1 MKITRVERIVCDVP
15 FVAEPARNMARAHNG
30 WHVAEVCRVETDDGL
45 VGYGE
50 TLPNYTWG
58 RVTDAAVARVQG
70 RHPADLSWES
80 YLTGPDDPAGP
91 ETLIVWPIAED
102 TTVVAEHG

>member
-1 MKITRVERIVCDVP
+1 MQR
-15 FVAEPARNMARAHNG
+15 H
-30 WHVAEVCRVETDDGL
+30 
-45 VGYGE
+45 
-50 TLPNYTWG
+50 
-58 RVTDAAVARVQG
+58 G